1 MFELS
6 DKAKKLQAQLH
17 EFMDA
22 HIYPNE
28 HKHHEQV
35 EQAENRWA
43 PVPIVEELKVK
54 AKAAGLWNLFLP
66 DSEFG
71 AGLTNYEYAHLCEV
85 MGRSAMAPEVFN
97 CSAPDTGN
105 METIARYGNK
115 EQQDKWLKPLLDGEI
130 RSCFSMTEPDVA
142 SSDATN
148 IACEIRREGDEY
160 VINGRKWWSSG
171 AMTTT
176 SKIAIV
182 MGKTDP
188 GAEKHKQQSMILV
201 PLDTPGV
208 KMIRPLT
215 VFGYDHAPH
224 GHAEIQYDNVRVPV
238 DNILLGEGRGFE
250 IAQGRLGPGRI
261 HHCMRTIGVAERA
274 LELMCKRANAREA
287 FGKPLSSFDS
297 IRKDIARSRME
308 IEQARLMTLKAAHMM
323 DTVGNKV
330 ARQEIAMIKVIAP
343 SMALKVLDR
352 AIQVHGGAGVSQDTF
367 LAEAW
372 AKVRTLRLAD
382 GPDEVHLDSV
392 AKIELR
398 KYHHGHSH
406 ASVYEDRMMV
416 NPLFDMTGKVALI
429 TGSTKGIGRSI
440 AEEMARLGAK
450 VVISSRKA
458 DACEQVAND
467 LKEQGYEAIAIPCH
481 VGKKEDLQN
490 LVDKTNEAWGSID
503 VLVCNA
509 ATNPVYGT
517 TAEMTDEAWDK
528 IMDTNVKG
536 TFWLTNMV
544 LPQMAEKGEGAVVL
558 LSSIAG
564 IRGNTTIGTY
574 GVSKAA
580 EAALARNLA
589 VEWGPKGIRV
599 NSIAPGLIKT
609 DFAKAL
615 WEDPVRVKRA
625 EDKTPLRRIGDPVDI
640 AGLAV
645 FLSTKASAYVTG
657 QVIVADGGET
667 IC

>member
-1 MFELS
+1 M
-6 DKAKKLQAQLH
+6 
-17 EFMDA
+17 
-22 HIYPNE
+22 N
-28 HKHHEQV
+28 
-35 EQAENRWA
+35 
-43 PVPIVEELKVK
+43 
-54 AKAAGLWNLFLP
+54 
-66 DSEFG
+66 
-71 AGLTNYEYAHLCEV
+71 
-85 MGRSAMAPEVFN
+85 
-97 CSAPDTGN
+97 
-105 METIARYGNK
+105 
-115 EQQDKWLKPLLDGEI
+115 
-130 RSCFSMTEPDVA
+130 
-142 SSDATN
+142 
-148 IACEIRREGDEY
+148 
-160 VINGRKWWSSG
+160 
-171 AMTTT
+171 
-176 SKIAIV
+176 
-182 MGKTDP
+182 
-188 GAEKHKQQSMILV
+188 
-201 PLDTPGV
+201 
-208 KMIRPLT
+208 
-215 VFGYDHAPH
+215 
-224 GHAEIQYDNVRVPV
+224 
-238 DNILLGEGRGFE
+238 
-250 IAQGRLGPGRI
+250 
-261 HHCMRTIGVAERA
+261 
-274 LELMCKRANAREA
+274 
-287 FGKPLSSFDS
+287 
-297 IRKDIARSRME
+297 
-308 IEQARLMTLKAAHMM
+308 
-323 DTVGNKV
+323 
-330 ARQEIAMIKVIAP
+330 
-343 SMALKVLDR
+343 
-352 AIQVHGGAGVSQDTF
+352 
-367 LAEAW
+367 
-372 AKVRTLRLAD
+372 
-382 GPDEVHLDSV
+382 
-392 AKIELR
+392 
-398 KYHHGHSH
+398 
-406 ASVYEDRMMV
+406 

-458 DACEQVAND
+458 DACEQVANE
-467 LKEQGYEAIAIPCH
+467 LKEQGYEAIAIPCQ

-544 LPQMAEKGEGAVVL
+544 LPQMAGKGEGAVVL

>member
-1 MFELS
+1 
-6 DKAKKLQAQLH
+6 
-17 EFMDA
+17 
-22 HIYPNE
+22 
-28 HKHHEQV
+28 
-35 EQAENRWA
+35 
-43 PVPIVEELKVK
+43 
-54 AKAAGLWNLFLP
+54 
-66 DSEFG
+66 
-71 AGLTNYEYAHLCEV
+71 
-85 MGRSAMAPEVFN
+85 
-97 CSAPDTGN
+97 
-105 METIARYGNK
+105 
-115 EQQDKWLKPLLDGEI
+115 
-130 RSCFSMTEPDVA
+130 MT
-142 SSDATN
+142 
-148 IACEIRREGDEY
+148 
-160 VINGRKWWSSG
+160 
-171 AMTTT
+171 
-176 SKIAIV
+176 
-182 MGKTDP
+182 
-188 GAEKHKQQSMILV
+188 
-201 PLDTPGV
+201 
-208 KMIRPLT
+208 
-215 VFGYDHAPH
+215 
-224 GHAEIQYDNVRVPV
+224 
-238 DNILLGEGRGFE
+238 
-250 IAQGRLGPGRI
+250 
-261 HHCMRTIGVAERA
+261 
-274 LELMCKRANAREA
+274 
-287 FGKPLSSFDS
+287 
-297 IRKDIARSRME
+297 
-308 IEQARLMTLKAAHMM
+308 
-323 DTVGNKV
+323 
-330 ARQEIAMIKVIAP
+330 
-343 SMALKVLDR
+343 
-352 AIQVHGGAGVSQDTF
+352 
-367 LAEAW
+367 
-372 AKVRTLRLAD
+372 
-382 GPDEVHLDSV
+382 
-392 AKIELR
+392 
-398 KYHHGHSH
+398 
-406 ASVYEDRMMV
+406 

-429 TGSTKGIGRSI
+429 TGSTKGIGRAI

-458 DACEQVAND
+458 DACERVAD
-467 LKEQGYEAIAIPCH
+467 ELKAQGYEAIAIPCH

-490 LVDKTNEAWGSID
+490 LVNKTNEAWGAID

-517 TAEMTDEAWDK
+517 TAEMTDDAWDK

>member
-1 MFELS
+1 M
-6 DKAKKLQAQLH
+6 
-17 EFMDA
+17 
-22 HIYPNE
+22 N
-28 HKHHEQV
+28 
-35 EQAENRWA
+35 
-43 PVPIVEELKVK
+43 
-54 AKAAGLWNLFLP
+54 
-66 DSEFG
+66 
-71 AGLTNYEYAHLCEV
+71 
-85 MGRSAMAPEVFN
+85 
-97 CSAPDTGN
+97 
-105 METIARYGNK
+105 
-115 EQQDKWLKPLLDGEI
+115 
-130 RSCFSMTEPDVA
+130 
-142 SSDATN
+142 
-148 IACEIRREGDEY
+148 
-160 VINGRKWWSSG
+160 
-171 AMTTT
+171 
-176 SKIAIV
+176 
-182 MGKTDP
+182 
-188 GAEKHKQQSMILV
+188 
-201 PLDTPGV
+201 
-208 KMIRPLT
+208 
-215 VFGYDHAPH
+215 
-224 GHAEIQYDNVRVPV
+224 
-238 DNILLGEGRGFE
+238 
-250 IAQGRLGPGRI
+250 
-261 HHCMRTIGVAERA
+261 
-274 LELMCKRANAREA
+274 
-287 FGKPLSSFDS
+287 
-297 IRKDIARSRME
+297 
-308 IEQARLMTLKAAHMM
+308 
-323 DTVGNKV
+323 
-330 ARQEIAMIKVIAP
+330 
-343 SMALKVLDR
+343 
-352 AIQVHGGAGVSQDTF
+352 
-367 LAEAW
+367 
-372 AKVRTLRLAD
+372 
-382 GPDEVHLDSV
+382 
-392 AKIELR
+392 
-398 KYHHGHSH
+398 
-406 ASVYEDRMMV
+406 

-544 LPQMAEKGEGAVVL
+544 LPQMAGKGEGAVVL

-589 VEWGPKGIRV
+589 VEWGPKGVRV

>member
-1 MFELS
+1 M
-6 DKAKKLQAQLH
+6 
-17 EFMDA
+17 
-22 HIYPNE
+22 N
-28 HKHHEQV
+28 
-35 EQAENRWA
+35 
-43 PVPIVEELKVK
+43 
-54 AKAAGLWNLFLP
+54 
-66 DSEFG
+66 
-71 AGLTNYEYAHLCEV
+71 
-85 MGRSAMAPEVFN
+85 
-97 CSAPDTGN
+97 
-105 METIARYGNK
+105 
-115 EQQDKWLKPLLDGEI
+115 
-130 RSCFSMTEPDVA
+130 
-142 SSDATN
+142 
-148 IACEIRREGDEY
+148 
-160 VINGRKWWSSG
+160 
-171 AMTTT
+171 
-176 SKIAIV
+176 
-182 MGKTDP
+182 
-188 GAEKHKQQSMILV
+188 
-201 PLDTPGV
+201 
-208 KMIRPLT
+208 
-215 VFGYDHAPH
+215 
-224 GHAEIQYDNVRVPV
+224 
-238 DNILLGEGRGFE
+238 
-250 IAQGRLGPGRI
+250 
-261 HHCMRTIGVAERA
+261 
-274 LELMCKRANAREA
+274 
-287 FGKPLSSFDS
+287 
-297 IRKDIARSRME
+297 
-308 IEQARLMTLKAAHMM
+308 
-323 DTVGNKV
+323 
-330 ARQEIAMIKVIAP
+330 
-343 SMALKVLDR
+343 
-352 AIQVHGGAGVSQDTF
+352 
-367 LAEAW
+367 
-372 AKVRTLRLAD
+372 
-382 GPDEVHLDSV
+382 
-392 AKIELR
+392 
-398 KYHHGHSH
+398 
-406 ASVYEDRMMV
+406 

-544 LPQMAEKGEGAVVL
+544 LPQMAGKGEGAVVL

>member
-1 MFELS
+1 
-6 DKAKKLQAQLH
+6 
-17 EFMDA
+17 
-22 HIYPNE
+22 
-28 HKHHEQV
+28 
-35 EQAENRWA
+35 
-43 PVPIVEELKVK
+43 
-54 AKAAGLWNLFLP
+54 
-66 DSEFG
+66 
-71 AGLTNYEYAHLCEV
+71 
-85 MGRSAMAPEVFN
+85 
-97 CSAPDTGN
+97 
-105 METIARYGNK
+105 
-115 EQQDKWLKPLLDGEI
+115 
-130 RSCFSMTEPDVA
+130 MT
-142 SSDATN
+142 
-148 IACEIRREGDEY
+148 
-160 VINGRKWWSSG
+160 
-171 AMTTT
+171 
-176 SKIAIV
+176 
-182 MGKTDP
+182 
-188 GAEKHKQQSMILV
+188 
-201 PLDTPGV
+201 
-208 KMIRPLT
+208 
-215 VFGYDHAPH
+215 
-224 GHAEIQYDNVRVPV
+224 
-238 DNILLGEGRGFE
+238 
-250 IAQGRLGPGRI
+250 
-261 HHCMRTIGVAERA
+261 
-274 LELMCKRANAREA
+274 
-287 FGKPLSSFDS
+287 
-297 IRKDIARSRME
+297 
-308 IEQARLMTLKAAHMM
+308 
-323 DTVGNKV
+323 
-330 ARQEIAMIKVIAP
+330 
-343 SMALKVLDR
+343 
-352 AIQVHGGAGVSQDTF
+352 
-367 LAEAW
+367 
-372 AKVRTLRLAD
+372 
-382 GPDEVHLDSV
+382 
-392 AKIELR
+392 
-398 KYHHGHSH
+398 
-406 ASVYEDRMMV
+406 

-458 DACEQVAND
+458 DACEQVASE

-490 LVDKTNEAWGSID
+490 LVDKTNEAWGAID

-517 TAEMTDEAWDK
+517 TAEMTDDAWDK

>member
-1 MFELS
+1 M
-6 DKAKKLQAQLH
+6 
-17 EFMDA
+17 
-22 HIYPNE
+22 N
-28 HKHHEQV
+28 
-35 EQAENRWA
+35 
-43 PVPIVEELKVK
+43 
-54 AKAAGLWNLFLP
+54 
-66 DSEFG
+66 
-71 AGLTNYEYAHLCEV
+71 
-85 MGRSAMAPEVFN
+85 
-97 CSAPDTGN
+97 
-105 METIARYGNK
+105 
-115 EQQDKWLKPLLDGEI
+115 
-130 RSCFSMTEPDVA
+130 
-142 SSDATN
+142 
-148 IACEIRREGDEY
+148 
-160 VINGRKWWSSG
+160 
-171 AMTTT
+171 
-176 SKIAIV
+176 
-182 MGKTDP
+182 
-188 GAEKHKQQSMILV
+188 
-201 PLDTPGV
+201 
-208 KMIRPLT
+208 
-215 VFGYDHAPH
+215 
-224 GHAEIQYDNVRVPV
+224 
-238 DNILLGEGRGFE
+238 
-250 IAQGRLGPGRI
+250 
-261 HHCMRTIGVAERA
+261 
-274 LELMCKRANAREA
+274 
-287 FGKPLSSFDS
+287 
-297 IRKDIARSRME
+297 
-308 IEQARLMTLKAAHMM
+308 
-323 DTVGNKV
+323 
-330 ARQEIAMIKVIAP
+330 
-343 SMALKVLDR
+343 
-352 AIQVHGGAGVSQDTF
+352 
-367 LAEAW
+367 
-372 AKVRTLRLAD
+372 
-382 GPDEVHLDSV
+382 
-392 AKIELR
+392 
-398 KYHHGHSH
+398 
-406 ASVYEDRMMV
+406 

-458 DACEQVAND
+458 DACEQVANE

-490 LVDKTNEAWGSID
+490 LVDKTNEAWGAID

-517 TAEMTDEAWDK
+517 TAEMTDDAWDK